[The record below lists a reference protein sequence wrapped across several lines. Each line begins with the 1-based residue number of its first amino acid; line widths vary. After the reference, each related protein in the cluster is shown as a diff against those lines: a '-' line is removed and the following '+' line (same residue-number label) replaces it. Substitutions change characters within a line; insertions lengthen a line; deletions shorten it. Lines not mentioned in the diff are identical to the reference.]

1 MSDLNVL
8 WDPIQLG
15 GLTVENRIF
24 VCAHETYFAG
34 NKALTEQY
42 VAYLEERARGG
53 AGIVM
58 IGASGV
64 HPRGAAN
71 AHMQAWHPENVPM
84 YRSLSSRVH
93 HHGGRVLVQL
103 FHAGHQT
110 NGQVGFDWEP
120 PLAPSAISGPIY
132 DRAPEPMDAEDVA
145 TVVRAFGD
153 AAALAQDG
161 GLDGVELSG
170 GHGYLIGQFLSPMS
184 NRRTDEYGGSLENR
198 CRLAIEIATEIRR
211 RCGSL
216 PLGIRLSYDEY
227 LGAAGI
233 TPDEADRTAAILH
246 GAGLFDYFNIS
257 GVNYHSVQQLVSTM
271 SSGLHEHMV
280 VNAARAKAVVR
291 GEVPVMTAN
300 AIRSVERA
308 ADIVQRGDAD
318 LVGMTRAHIADP
330 EIVRKARAGKVG
342 EIRRCVAANQGCVRR
357 GGLGKGITC
366 TVNPAV
372 GREALWGLA
381 RAEPAETPLRVLV
394 VGGGPAGMKAAESA
408 ALRGHR
414 VTLMERDGV
423 LGGNLRLAAQLPTR
437 DEWLHL
443 IEDLSG
449 SLDRLGVDVRL
460 GCEADVATVAELDP
474 DATVVATGAVFETTG
489 FSSARPDR
497 DAIAGADLPHVLDP
511 ITALTDPDRC
521 GERVVIIDEHG
532 DHVAFGVALTLAEAG
547 HAVELVTHQLFAGM
561 ATAATMDMPW
571 LYPRL
576 IAAGVRLT
584 PQSFV
589 NRIAAETVTIAGMW
603 GGEPREAAADTV
615 IMNMGRRPDAALFEA
630 LRDAGRPVQRIGDA
644 RVPREVD
651 DAIYEGE
658 RCGRALVKGHIRT
671 ELPPSTT
678 RFTPVM

>member
-1 MSDLNVL
+1 VSDLNVL
-8 WDPIQLG
+8 WQPIQLG

-53 AGIVM
+53 AGVVM

-84 YRSLSSRVH
+84 YKSLSSRVH
-93 HHGGRVLVQL
+93 EHGSRVFVQL

-120 PLAPSAISGPIY
+120 PLAPSAITGPNY
-132 DRAPEPMDAEDVA
+132 DRVPEPMDAADIA

-153 AAALAQDG
+153 AAALAQEG

-184 NRRTDEYGGSLENR
+184 NKRTDGYGGTLENR
-198 CRLAIEIATEIRR
+198 CRLAIEIGTEIRR

-233 TPDEADRTAAILH
+233 TPDEADQTTAILH
-246 GAGLFDYFNIS
+246 AAGLFDYFNIS
-257 GVNYHSVQQLVSTM
+257 GVNYHSVQNLVSTM

-280 VNAARAKAVVR
+280 VNAARAKAIV
-291 GEVPVMTAN
+291 GGDVPVLTAN

-308 ADIVQRGDAD
+308 ADIVARGDAD
-318 LVGMTRAHIADP
+318 MVGMTRAHIADP

-357 GGLGKGITC
+357 GGMGKGITC

-381 RAEPAETPLRVLV
+381 HGEVAETPLRVLV

-408 ALRGHR
+408 ALRGHD
-414 VTLMERDGV
+414 VTLMERDGA
-423 LGGNLRLAAQLPTR
+423 LGGSLRLAAQLPTR

-443 IEDLSG
+443 IEDLAG
-449 SLDRLGVDVRL
+449 SLERLGVDVRL
-460 GCEADVATVAELDP
+460 NCEADVAAVAELDP
-474 DATVVATGAVFETTG
+474 DATVVATGAVFEPGG
-489 FSSARPDR
+489 FSTTRPDR
-497 DAIAGADLPHVLDP
+497 AGIPGAELAHVIDP
-511 ITALTDPDRC
+511 VAALTDPGTVGD
-521 GERVVIIDEHG
+521 RVVIVDDHG
-532 DHVAFGVALTLAEAG
+532 DQVAFGVALTLAEAG
-547 HAVELVTHQLFAGM
+547 RSVELVTPQLFAGM
-561 ATAATMDMPW
+561 ATAATLDLPW

-576 IAAGVRLT
+576 VAAGVRLT

-589 NRIAAETVTIAGMW
+589 DRITPASVTIASMW
-603 GGEPREAAADTV
+603 GGEPRDAAADTV
-615 IMNMGRRPDAALFEA
+615 ILNMGRVPRAELFET
-630 LRDAGRPVQRIGDA
+630 LRDAGRTVQRIGDA

-658 RCGRALVKGHIRT
+658 RWGRTVAV
-671 ELPPSTT
+671 TT
-678 RFTPVM
+678 AAAGAGAAAV

>member
-8 WDPIQLG
+8 WKPIQLG
-15 GLTVENRIF
+15 ALTVENRIF

-84 YRSLSSRVH
+84 YKSLSSRVRE
-93 HHGGRVLVQL
+93 HGGRVFVQL

-110 NGQVGFDWEP
+110 NGQLGFDWEP
-120 PLAPSAISGPIY
+120 PLAPSAIAGPIY
-132 DRAPEPMDAEDVA
+132 DRTPEPMDAGDIA
-145 TVVRAFGD
+145 TVVRAFGE
-153 AAALAQDG
+153 AAALAQEG
-161 GLDGVELSG
+161 GLDGVEISG

-198 CRLAIEIATEIRR
+198 CRLAIEVATEIRR
-211 RCGSL
+211 RCGAGF
-216 PLGIRLSYDEY
+216 PLGVRLSYDEY
-227 LGAAGI
+227 LGEAGI
-233 TPDEADRTAAILH
+233 TPDEADQTTAILH
-246 GAGLFDYFNIS
+246 AAGVFDYFNIS
-257 GVNYHSVQQLVSTM
+257 GVNYHSVQNLVSTM

-280 VNAARAKAVVR
+280 VNAARAKAVVG
-291 GEVPVMTAN
+291 GEVPVLTAN

-308 ADIVQRGDAD
+308 ADIVARGDAD
-318 LVGMTRAHIADP
+318 MVGMTRAHIADP
-330 EIVRKARAGKVG
+330 EIVRKARDGRVG

-357 GGLGKGITC
+357 GGMGKGITC

-372 GREALWGLA
+372 GREAIWGLA
-381 RAEPAETPLRVLV
+381 RAARADTPLRVLV

-408 ALRGHR
+408 ALRGHD
-414 VTLMERDGV
+414 VTLMERASE
-423 LGGNLRLAAQLPTR
+423 LGGTLRLAAQLPTR

-449 SLDRLGVDVRL
+449 SLERLGVDVRL
-460 GCEADVATVAELDP
+460 GCEADVAAVAALDP
-474 DATVVATGAVFETTG
+474 DATIVATGAEFETTG

-497 DAIAGADLPHVLDP
+497 DAIPGAELPHVLDP
-511 ITALTDPDRC
+511 VTALVEPERC
-521 GERVVIIDEHG
+521 GERVVIVDEHG
-532 DHVAFGVALTLAEAG
+532 DQVAFGVALTLAEAG
-547 HAVELVTHQLFAGM
+547 HAVELVTHQLFAGT
-561 ATAATMDMPW
+561 ATAATMDLPW

-589 NRIAAETVTIAGMW
+589 NDITAQAVTIASMW
-603 GGEPREAAADTV
+603 GGEPREAPADTV
-615 IMNMGRRPDAALFEA
+615 IMNLGRRPRAALFEA
-630 LRDAGRPVQRIGDA
+630 LREAGRPAQRIGDA

-658 RCGRALVKGHIRT
+658 RCGRALAVT
-671 ELPPSTT
+671 AVTAAA
-678 RFTPVM
+678 